1 MPGNEAFLGL
11 EGGVQGKGPSEAAGC
26 LPVLPSPLC
35 ASLCSGRAD
44 SPGAG
49 ALRIRSSLSLSFLIN
64 KMGVVP
70 EGALQVSVKS
80 QTDKQGWE
88 SLKQEDAALSPSLSP
103 HFPPPLSLSL
113 PQLWFKSQFCH
124 FRAVLASGVFLNISE
139 PTFLFYKIGMLKNA
153 WYRPY
158 KALASGLAGRNV
170 PEGEFLPSSL
180 LWPRSEGCIVS

>member
-103 HFPPPLSLSL
+103 HFPPSTPIIYM
-113 PQLWFKSQFCH
+113 
-124 FRAVLASGVFLNISE
+124 LN
-139 PTFLFYKIGMLKNA
+139 LMLL
-153 WYRPY
+153 Y
-158 KALASGLAGRNV
+158 
-170 PEGEFLPSSL
+170 
-180 LWPRSEGCIVS
+180 PRSWIFCSAFLTVFSLIFSLGSFH